1 MCGSQQ
7 NQQGTGSAE
16 YLMVHHMNETGDIY
30 DSTSHGLDGLMLG
43 LLLSQ
48 MVKQT
53 VVAISTAQQ
62 IVITSVPQIH

>member
-48 MVKQT
+48 MVK
-53 VVAISTAQQ
+53 
-62 IVITSVPQIH
+62 